1 MQNLNMSQTGIIK
14 VLGVGGSGTNAVTHM
29 YEQGIRGVDFAICNT
44 DIQSLETSTVPHKIQ
59 LGPILTVGRGAGN
72 NPEVGMQ
79 ACVESIEELKRFLE
93 KETKMLFITAGM
105 GGGTGTGAAP
115 LIAKAARELEILTVG
130 IVTLPFQFEGP
141 RRSRL
146 ASEGLEQLKSNVDAL
161 IVISNNKLREM
172 YGNLSMSGAFAIAD
186 SILTTAAK
194 GIAEIITVPGYINV
208 DFEDVNFVMK
218 NSGVAIMGSAL
229 ASGENRSRKV
239 IEEALNSPLLE
250 DNDIRGARHILLNIT
265 TGRNPEITMDEV
277 AEITEYIQQEA
288 GYDTDLIWGSC
299 VDENLDDKISVTLIA
314 TGFSTGY
321 KNREDKV
328 KEEIRVSLTDEIKPD
343 IFAETKIQDPA
354 RVFDFEEEL
363 TSNFNVNSSVPERVS
378 ERQLFESNIPKKESK
393 SIDQNIVTPTLFGSL
408 NANPLRPLTEGRN
421 LADTENTPAYE
432 RKNVRLDNLPSSSE
446 SPTSRNRI
454 FIEED
459 KGEIRQESS
468 FLHDNVD

>member
-1 MQNLNMSQTGIIK
+1 MQNTNMSQDGIIK

-29 YEQGIRGVDFAICNT
+29 FLQGIRGVDFAICNT
-44 DIQSLETSTVPHKIQ
+44 DIQSLETSQVPHKIQ

-79 ACVESIEELKRFLE
+79 ACNESIEELKRFLE
-93 KETKMLFITAGM
+93 KDTRMLFITAGM

-115 LIAKAARELEILTVG
+115 LIAKAAKELDILTVG

-141 RRSRL
+141 RRARI
-146 ASEGLEQLKSNVDAL
+146 ASEGLEQLKASVDAL

-172 YGNLSMSGAFAIAD
+172 YGNLSMSGAFSIAD

-218 NSGVAIMGSAL
+218 NSGVAIMGSAE
-229 ASGENRSRKV
+229 ASGENRARKV

-265 TGRNPEITMDEV
+265 TGQNPEITMDEV
-277 AEITEYIQQEA
+277 AEITEYVQQEA

-299 VDENLDDKISVTLIA
+299 VDPSLEDKISVTLIA
-314 TGFSTGY
+314 TGFRTGY
-321 KNREDKV
+321 KETTNV
-328 KEEIRVSLTDEIKPD
+328 TKEEIRVSLTDEIRPE
-343 IFAETKIQDPA
+343 IFTENTKSESA
-354 RVFDFEEEL
+354 RIFDFEDEPGITHITPTVHTEKP
-363 TSNFNVNSSVPERVS
+363 SEKQNFETNVRRENKSST
-378 ERQLFESNIPKKESK
+378 
-393 SIDQNIVTPTLFGSL
+393 QNISTPTLFGNVNST
-408 NANPLRPLTEGRN
+408 PLRPLTEGRN
-421 LADTENTPAYE
+421 LADAENTPAYE
-432 RKNVRLDNLPSSSE
+432 RKNIRLDNLGSTSE
-446 SPTSRNRI
+446 NSFSRTRI

>member
-1 MQNLNMSQTGIIK
+1 MQNLNMSQAGIIK

-29 YEQGIRGVDFAICNT
+29 FKQGIRGVDFAICNT
-44 DIQSLETSTVPHKIQ
+44 DIQSLETSAVPHKIQ

-93 KETKMLFITAGM
+93 KDTRMLFITAGM

-115 LIAKAARELEILTVG
+115 LIAKAARELDILTVG

-146 ASEGLEQLKSNVDAL
+146 ASEGLEQLKANVDAL

-186 SILTTAAK
+186 TILTTAAK

-218 NSGVAIMGSAL
+218 NSGVAIMGSAI
-229 ASGENRSRKV
+229 ANGENRARKV

-299 VDENLDDKISVTLIA
+299 VDENLDENISVTLIA

-321 KNREDKV
+321 KSRLDNA
-328 KEEIRVSLTDEIKPD
+328 KEEIRVSLTEEIKPD
-343 IFAETKIQDPA
+343 IFAESKTGESA
-354 RVFDFEEEL
+354 RVFDFEEGPVAL
-363 TSNFNVNSSVPERVS
+363 ATNNSIHQEQTR
-378 ERQLFESNIPKKESK
+378 ERQVFENAINKKESK
-393 SIDQNIVTPTLFGSL
+393 VLDQNISTPTLFGNL
-408 NANPLRPLTEGRN
+408 NSSPLRPLTEGRN
-421 LADTENTPAYE
+421 LTDAENTPAYE
-432 RKNVRLDNLPSSSE
+432 RKNIRLDHLPASSE
-446 SPTSRNRI
+446 STVSRTRI
-454 FIEED
+454 YIEED